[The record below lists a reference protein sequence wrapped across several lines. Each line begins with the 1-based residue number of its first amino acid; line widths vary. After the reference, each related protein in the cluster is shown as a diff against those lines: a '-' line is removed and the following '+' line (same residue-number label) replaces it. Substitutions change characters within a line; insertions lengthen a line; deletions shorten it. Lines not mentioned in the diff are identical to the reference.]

1 MIERKKII
9 QRALTAALQVRQKA
23 KVPLTDSICIFDFVE
38 ANGIDEVHFF
48 NIATLE
54 EVYWKQARKII
65 VSSVRPPGRQAFNC
79 AHGFGHHFF
88 GHGNCIAGVPSE
100 ENGYRSLDPKEF
112 LVDCF
117 AGFLVMP
124 RSTVSHGFV
133 SRGWRPQTCT
143 PLQAYTVS
151 GWLGVGYTTLI
162 HHMRDVL
169 DLMPRAHAEALLK
182 VKPKQIRANLMG
194 RETSENVLVVDSSW
208 TGRPVDLEVGDL
220 VLLPP
225 GTAYEGKCVDLVEES
240 TTRTLLRAVAP
251 GEDGRLACPGNRWG
265 AFLRVSKRA
274 YHGRNMFRHREDP
287 DYVRD

>member
-9 QRALTAALQVRQKA
+9 QRALTTALQIRQKA
-23 KVPLTDSICIFDFVE
+23 KIPLTDSLCIFDFAE
-38 ANGIDEVHFF
+38 TNGIDEVHFF
-48 NIATLE
+48 NIPSLE

-79 AHGFGHHFF
+79 AHGFGHHVF
-88 GHGNCIAGVPSE
+88 GHGNCIAGVPSD
-100 ENGYRSLDPKEF
+100 ENGDQRLDPKEF

-133 SRGWRPQTCT
+133 ARGWKSQTCT

-169 DLMPRAHAEALLK
+169 NLIPRAHAETLLK
-182 VKPKQIRANLMG
+182 VKPKQIRGKIMG
-194 RETSENVLVVDSSW
+194 RETSENVIAVDAHW
-208 TGRPVDLEVGDL
+208 TGRPVDLEVGDI

-225 GTAYEGKCVDLVEES
+225 GTAFDGKCVDLVEES
-240 TTRTLLRAVAP
+240 ASGTILRGVAP
-251 GEDGRLACPGNRWG
+251 GEDGRVACPANGWG

-274 YHGRNMFRHREDP
+274 YHGRNLFRHREDP